1 MEETKDTQ
9 QMENTDIITPKAK
22 PKAKVRDTGESKTL
36 KLLSVKLQKLKKA
49 EEDYNKCLDSLKKD
63 KKDKK
68 EETTKI
74 KKPRAKKEPKPTP
87 TNKGE

>member
-1 MEETKDTQ
+1 ME
-9 QMENTDIITPKAK
+9 DIAIVIVTHNSWNHLP
-22 PKAKVRDTGESKTL
+22 
-36 KLLSVKLQKLKKA
+36 
-49 EEDYNKCLDSLKKD
+49 KCLDSLTKD
-63 KKDKK
+63 KTNKK